1 MLSMWNC
8 VAMCHSSVVEI
19 GSEARQHGGFA
30 TISGV
35 KGGTLMM
42 LPGCCGQLVKGSS
55 QGPWPWGGTSE
66 GEHHDDLGGS
76 ARFRGAS
83 FVGRRGSHVVK
94 KSVETGA
101 VSNFPWG

>member
-42 LPGCCGQLVKGSS
+42 LPGCGGQLVKEVPRGR
-55 QGPWPWGGTSE
+55 GRGGARRRVNTTMTWGE
-66 GEHHDDLGGS
+66 VLD
-76 ARFRGAS
+76 
-83 FVGRRGSHVVK
+83 FVGRRS
-94 KSVETGA
+94 
-101 VSNFPWG
+101 WGGEAPTS